1 MAKKA
6 KSPSKAVK
14 KKSINKTARKPVAK
28 KTPPKGAPAKKSLRR
43 PAPKSKAKKVEAPA
57 PLPWRKALPGETF
70 VGIVDDFYG
79 HVSVIAFNL
88 QGALAVGDKIHVRG
102 HTTDMTETVDSMQ
115 IDHNAVTSA
124 KAGDAVG
131 VRTVGK
137 CRSGDYVY
145 RVG

>member
-14 KKSINKTARKPVAK
+14 KKTAKPTARKPVAK
-28 KTPPKGAPAKKSLRR
+28 KTPKKSAPAKKVVRR
-43 PAPKSKAKKVEAPA
+43 PAPKAKAKQVEAPP

-70 VGIVDDFYG
+70 IGVVDDFYG

-115 IDHNAVTSA
+115 IDHNTVPSA

-131 VRTVGK
+131 VRTIGK